1 MFIEVDGTIS
11 GIDRARWTWP
21 RTNTRML
28 RYFTSDPSDVN
39 AAIELLPFVRGSC
52 VQAGGCMGIWPLRL
66 AQIYSTVYTFEP
78 QPESFH
84 CLQANILGVGNIRA
98 FHAALGD
105 ERGFVGMTHRED
117 DNYGA
122 AYVEPGATI
131 EMQRI
136 DDLGLDDCGLIYL
149 DVEGYE
155 SKVIRGAVET
165 IERCKPA
172 IGVEVKFDAG
182 VVPLLLSM
190 GYRIHRRTNLDVI
203 LRAD

>member
-1 MFIEVDGTIS
+1 
-11 GIDRARWTWP
+11 
-21 RTNTRML
+21 
-28 RYFTSDPSDVN
+28 
-39 AAIELLPFVRGSC
+39 
-52 VQAGGCMGIWPLRL
+52 
-66 AQIYSTVYTFEP
+66 
-78 QPESFH
+78 
-84 CLQANILGVGNIRA
+84 
-98 FHAALGD
+98 
-105 ERGFVGMTHRED
+105 
-117 DNYGA
+117 
-122 AYVEPGATI
+122 
-131 EMQRI
+131 MQRI